1 MLRTPTG
8 EMTFV
13 KMSKQVLLTL
23 LVASML
29 FDLLHLCNLGVTK
42 MSGREMLPG
51 PGGERPEWEE
61 AMLAQHRH
69 MLSAATRICLA
80 EYCWLAISAT

>member
-1 MLRTPTG
+1 MLRTSTG

-13 KMSKQVLLTL
+13 KMSKQVLLAL

-42 MSGREMLPG
+42 MSGREMLPDC
-51 PGGERPEWEE
+51 
-61 AMLAQHRH
+61 
-69 MLSAATRICLA
+69 S
-80 EYCWLAISAT
+80 